1 MRENA
6 NARREIGALYGF
18 RVLMTLLVA
27 NFHIWQQSW
36 LPQTVTLL
44 GSRISFDYITRTG
57 YIFVDGLILLSGFLL
72 FLPHAGCRREG
83 TKPPSVLA
91 FYRNR
96 LWRILP
102 SYLLAV
108 LAAYFLFA
116 LPQGSYASEGARRL
130 DLWSHLTLTQT
141 FFLQPYYGTPLN
153 GVLWTVCI
161 EMQFYLLF
169 PLLARWT
176 GKRPGLTLGLMMAAG
191 WLYRAFIY
199 YKVED
204 TAMYINQ
211 LPAFLDVY
219 ALGMLGAMGY
229 EAGRAFLEKCAPR
242 MRTALQWASAAGLAL
257 CVWVVLQILHAQCML
272 GLQSTASLRLG
283 QLKHRLPLA
292 LALLGCILTS
302 AFLPRPLE
310 WLLGNRLMR
319 WVSGLTFNFYIWHQF
334 LAVQYVRNWFPNTLH
349 SDPGLQWAFTV
360 LCYASTLLLAAALT
374 AVTDGFARWG
384 KSLCRKRT
392 PKRAAL

>member
-116 LPQGSYASEGARRL
+116 LPQGSYASEVARRL

-153 GVLWTVCI
+153 G
-161 EMQFYLLF
+161 
-169 PLLARWT
+169 
-176 GKRPGLTLGLMMAAG
+176 
-191 WLYRAFIY
+191 
-199 YKVED
+199 
-204 TAMYINQ
+204 
-211 LPAFLDVY
+211 
-219 ALGMLGAMGY
+219 
-229 EAGRAFLEKCAPR
+229 
-242 MRTALQWASAAGLAL
+242 
-257 CVWVVLQILHAQCML
+257 
-272 GLQSTASLRLG
+272 
-283 QLKHRLPLA
+283 
-292 LALLGCILTS
+292 
-302 AFLPRPLE
+302 
-310 WLLGNRLMR
+310 
-319 WVSGLTFNFYIWHQF
+319 
-334 LAVQYVRNWFPNTLH
+334 
-349 SDPGLQWAFTV
+349 
-360 LCYASTLLLAAALT
+360 
-374 AVTDGFARWG
+374 
-384 KSLCRKRT
+384 
-392 PKRAAL
+392 

>member
-141 FFLQPYYGTPLN
+141 FFLQPYDGTPLN

-176 GKRPGLTLGLMMAAG
+176 RKKPGLTLGLMMAAG

-211 LPAFLDVY
+211 LLAFLDVY
-219 ALGMLGAMGY
+219 ALGM
-229 EAGRAFLEKCAPR
+229 
-242 MRTALQWASAAGLAL
+242 
-257 CVWVVLQILHAQCML
+257 
-272 GLQSTASLRLG
+272 
-283 QLKHRLPLA
+283 
-292 LALLGCILTS
+292 
-302 AFLPRPLE
+302 
-310 WLLGNRLMR
+310 
-319 WVSGLTFNFYIWHQF
+319 
-334 LAVQYVRNWFPNTLH
+334 
-349 SDPGLQWAFTV
+349 
-360 LCYASTLLLAAALT
+360 
-374 AVTDGFARWG
+374 
-384 KSLCRKRT
+384 
-392 PKRAAL
+392 

>member
-1 MRENA
+1 MGENA

-36 LPQTVTLL
+36 LPQTVVLL
-44 GSRISFDYITRTG
+44 GKRISFDYITRTG

-176 GKRPGLTLGLMMAAG
+176 RKKPGLTLGLMMAAG

-242 MRTALQWASAAGLAL
+242 LRMALQWASAAGLAL
-257 CVWVVLQILHAQCML
+257 CVWVVLQILHAQCTL

-283 QLKHRLPLA
+283 QLKHRL
-292 LALLGCILTS
+292 
-302 AFLPRPLE
+302 
-310 WLLGNRLMR
+310 MR
-319 WVSGLTFNFYIWHQF
+319 WLSGLTFNFYIWHQF

>member
-1 MRENA
+1 MGENA

-72 FLPHAGCRREG
+72 FLPHAGCRWEG

-116 LPQGSYASEGARRL
+116 LPQGSYASEGARQL

-169 PLLARWT
+169 PLLVRWT
-176 GKRPGLTLGLMMAAG
+176 RKKPGLTLGLMMAAG

-229 EAGRAFLEKCAPR
+229 EAGRALLEKCAPR
-242 MRTALQWASAAGLAL
+242 LKTALQWAAAAGLAL
-257 CVWVVLQILHAQCML
+257 CIWVVLQILQAQCTL

-319 WVSGLTFNFYIWHQF
+319 WLSGLTFNFYIWHQF

-360 LCYASTLLLAAALT
+360 LCYASTLVLAAALT